1 MPRCKVCMNSFDSLL
16 RGERICASCF
26 RRLEVL
32 FETKRIEDVSGR
44 ILYAYN
50 DFFRNLLYLFK
61 GCGDYELRE
70 VFLSRF
76 RRELKIRFAGYS
88 VIPAPSNEAEDEK
101 RGYNHVVEI
110 AKSLDLPILPLLFKN
125 KPFKQS
131 ARSFS
136 ERRKVRDDLS
146 LKNGSPIVGKK
157 ILLMDDVV
165 TTGETMK
172 AMIDLVRPLRPK
184 KIRFLVLATKKD

>member
-1 MPRCKVCMNSFDSLL
+1 MT
-16 RGERICASCF
+16 ASCAVKESALRVSAAWKCFSKRSESKTF
-26 RRLEVL
+26 RGG
-32 FETKRIEDVSGR
+32 FSTPTTI
-44 ILYAYN
+44 
-50 DFFRNLLYLFK
+50 FFRNLLYLFK

-136 ERRKVRDDLS
+136 ERRKVKDDLS
-146 LKNGSPIVGKK
+146 LKNGSPIVREK

-184 KIRFLVLATKKD
+184 KIRFLALATKKD

>member
-1 MPRCKVCMNSFDSLL
+1 MNSFDSLL

-32 FETKRIEDVSGR
+32 FETKRIGSVSGR
-44 ILYAYN
+44 VLYAYN

-76 RRELKIRFAGYS
+76 QRELKIRFVGYL

-136 ERRKVRDDLS
+136 ERWKVRNNLS
-146 LKNGSPIVGKK
+146 LKNGSSIVGEK
-157 ILLMDDVV
+157 ILLMDDVL

-172 AMIDLVRPLRPK
+172 AMIDLVSSFSPK
-184 KIRFLVLATKKD
+184 KIRFLVLAAKKD